1 MEPEASIILLDVPE
15 GAGEVDR
22 DFLERFGHP
31 VRVCHGPHAG
41 ELCPLLKTGECEMV
55 DSAHGIV
62 FELDL
67 DRPQHRAIL
76 ERYQKVVRPDVP
88 IRAVV
93 RPEQAEQYADLLK
106 GVEVWTHDPN
116 VAELDAFAAE
126 VDSAGRFGEA

>member
-15 GAGEVDR
+15 GAGEIDR

-31 VRVCHGPHAG
+31 VRVCHGPHQS
-41 ELCPLLKTGECEMV
+41 ELCPLLRTGECEMV
-55 DSAHGIV
+55 NSAHGIV

-93 RPEQAEQYADLLK
+93 RPDQAEKYAALLE

-116 VAELDAFAAE
+116 VSELDAFAAE
-126 VDSAGRFGEA
+126 VDSATRFGEA